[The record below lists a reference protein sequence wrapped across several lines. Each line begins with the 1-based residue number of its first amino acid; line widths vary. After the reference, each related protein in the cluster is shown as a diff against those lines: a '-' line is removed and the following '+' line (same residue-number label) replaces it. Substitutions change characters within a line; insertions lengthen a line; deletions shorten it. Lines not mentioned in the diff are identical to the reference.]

1 MKFTLRTDFSKVK
14 SVFGFRVRLQ
24 NPKSGFPNRTQPCT
38 MSISNREVWA
48 PKIAHS
54 HYNIRSKKIILF
66 FPDSRNWHHLFCFH
80 IRVVLLK
87 SKTTFH
93 QYSAIKFKNPFFWFE
108 PGGTRSRQTPFFS
121 DIRSQG
127 GYFIPLKLE
136 NVLEEGLVNKG
147 GDN

>member
-1 MKFTLRTDFSKVK
+1 MKFELQKLLIRIIIYKIEENYTVFSW
-14 SVFGFRVRLQ
+14 L
-24 NPKSGFPNRTQPCT
+24 
-38 MSISNREVWA
+38 
-48 PKIAHS
+48 
-54 HYNIRSKKIILF
+54 KKLTSF
-66 FPDSRNWHHLFCFH
+66 VLFH

-93 QYSAIKFKNPFFWFE
+93 QYSAIKFKNPFFRFE
-108 PGGTRSRQTPFFS
+108 PGGTRSQQTPFFC